1 MGILKKFKRKKRR
14 EREAKERLFYPQM
27 EEPENTIA
35 DIVKNDEQSEIADVQ
50 TIDTEISTEEKLS
63 ESSGDNNN
71 QPIVEESQITENQD
85 NQPIVEEINEENQKI
100 QINEQNNEINI
111 EDNVQVSDAIDMEK
125 KKS

>member
-27 EEPENTIA
+27 EEPENTVVN
-35 DIVKNDEQSEIADVQ
+35 IVENNEQSEIADTVNDQ
-50 TIDTEISTEEKLS
+50 IINVSTEEISKNPS
-63 ESSGDNNN
+63 TEKIEQVD
-71 QPIVEESQITENQD
+71 VEEQINQS
-85 NQPIVEEINEENQKI
+85 NVEENQKI

-111 EDNVQVSDAIDMEK
+111 EDNVQVSDAIDMEE